1 MSVKSKI
8 KNCVACAKG
17 KQSHLQFKSKD
28 NGLSKNLLD
37 LIHSDLMG
45 PMETKSIGGARYILS
60 FIDNH
65 SKKVFVYLLKQK
77 TEAIEK
83 FSEFLNIVETQTGSK
98 VKMLW
103 HKSHQTTLI
112 ESKVE

>member
-45 PMETKSIGGARYILS
+45 PMETKSIGQ
-60 FIDNH
+60 NH